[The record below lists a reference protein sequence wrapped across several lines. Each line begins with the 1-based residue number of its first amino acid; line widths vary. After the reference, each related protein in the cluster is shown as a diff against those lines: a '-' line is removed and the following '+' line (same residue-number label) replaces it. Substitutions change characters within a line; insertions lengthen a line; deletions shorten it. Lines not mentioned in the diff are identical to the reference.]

1 MAKNNFKLSD
11 INNLDFNNTGAWP
24 IQAKVGACVL
34 SAILVVVLG
43 WAVVIRDKTTTLEGL
58 VAQEQTLKSDF
69 EAKAGQA
76 AKLEPL
82 KAQLLQMETM
92 LKQMLRQLPSKTEM
106 PDLIVDISQ
115 TALATGIS
123 TDLFQPGVEA
133 AKDFYA
139 EQPITLEM
147 SGTYHQFGS
156 FVSGVASLP
165 RVVIMTFH
173 DISLTPKP
181 AEQGRPPPPPGTLHL
196 KGTIKTY
203 RYLDDAEVA
212 AREAASNATPQGG
225 SVPAATAPQGG
236 A

>member
-1 MAKNNFKLSD
+1 MAKSNFKLSD
-11 INNLDFNNTGAWP
+11 INNLDFNNTGGWP
-24 IQAKVGACVL
+24 KEAKAGACVL
-34 SAILVVVLG
+34 AAVLVVALG
-43 WAVVIRDKTTTLEGL
+43 WWLVIRDKTATLEEL
-58 VAQEQTLKSDF
+58 VAQEATLKSDF
-69 EAKAGQA
+69 EGRAGKAA
-76 AKLEPL
+76 NLEPL
-82 KAQLLQMETM
+82 KAQLVQMETM

-123 TDLFQPGVEA
+123 TELFQPGAES

-181 AEQGRPPPPPGTLHL
+181 TVQGEPPPPPGTLHL

-203 RYLDDAEVA
+203 RYLDDNEIAERQA
-212 AREAASNATPQGG
+212 AANTTPQGG
-225 SVPAATAPQGG
+225 SVPAPTPQGG
-236 A
+236 S